1 MSPRTLRQMAGL
13 KAPPSLAA
21 DRTALV
27 LVDFQSDYFDPA
39 KLPIAGGPAAAGQ
52 AARLMAAFDA
62 AGAKVVH
69 VQHLAGSPAAPLFAP
84 GSAGAE
90 IVAAVRPKAGHEV
103 VSKGLPSSFVNTE
116 LDAKLRAAGI
126 DTVVVAGLMTHMCVD
141 ATARDAMSRGY
152 KVIVAADACATRDLP
167 ATDGGEAIAADMI
180 HRSTLAALADRF
192 ADVMRADEL
201 ALMFA
206 PAPKGGASA
215 NP

>member
-13 KAPPSLAA
+13 KAPDSLAA
-21 DRTALV
+21 AKTALV
-27 LVDFQSDYFDPA
+27 LVDFQGDYFDPA
-39 KLPIAGGPAAAGQ
+39 KLPIAGGPAAAAQ
-52 AARLMAAFDA
+52 AARLVAAFDA

-84 GSAGAE
+84 GSPGAE
-90 IVAAVRPKAGHEV
+90 IVAAVQPKAGHEV

-152 KVIVAADACATRDLP
+152 KVIVAGDACATRDLP
-167 ATDGGEAIAADMI
+167 GPDGSEPIAAEAI

-192 ADVMRADEL
+192 ADVMRADQL
-201 ALMFA
+201 ALLFTPRPGEA
-206 PAPKGGASA
+206 ASA
-215 NP
+215 

>member
-1 MSPRTLRQMAGL
+1 MAGL
-13 KAPPSLAA
+13 KAPQSLVAGK
-21 DRTALV
+21 TALV
-27 LVDFQSDYFDPA
+27 LVDFQGDYFDPA
-39 KLPIAGGPAAAGQ
+39 KLPIPGGPAAAGQ
-52 AARLMAAFDA
+52 AARLIEAFDA

-90 IVAAVRPKAGHEV
+90 IVAAVRPRAGHEV
-103 VSKGLPSSFVNTE
+103 VNKGLPSSFVNTE
-116 LDAKLRAAGI
+116 LDAKLRDAGI

-167 ATDGGEAIAADMI
+167 GPDGGEAIAADAI

-192 ADVMRADEL
+192 ADVMRTEQL
-201 ALMFA
+201 TPLFA
-206 PAPKGGASA
+206 PAPGGAA
-215 NP
+215 TA